1 MYRIALLYLALCL
14 LAPLGRAPLSAE
26 DPVAGK
32 PAAETGTKWKKGDF
46 QPAEACKTCHPR
58 HYEEWRGS
66 MHAYAITDPV
76 FHAMHRLAQK
86 ETGGAIGDFCIGCHA
101 PVGTGTGEV
110 TASTRSPEGLSK
122 TALAAVSCE
131 ACHRSVH
138 L

>member
-1 MYRIALLYLALCL
+1 MYRIALLYLTLWL
-14 LAPLGRAPLSAE
+14 LAPLGLAPLSAE
-26 DPVAGK
+26 DAAAGK

-86 ETGGAIGDFCIGCHA
+86 ETGGAIGNFCIGCPDLIRYFA
-101 PVGTGTGEV
+101 TPCTSFSDSLLRPGQLC
-110 TASTRSPEGLSK
+110 TRPPHDE
-122 TALAAVSCE
+122 
-131 ACHRSVH
+131 
-138 L
+138 